1 MTIVVGLVLGTGL
14 VLVAAPWLWP
24 RGATAGRR
32 RAGVRVRERLAQA
45 GLERVP
51 VGAFTAVSVLIGIA
65 VAAVVFSV
73 VPVIALALAAG
84 VVGAAAPAVM
94 VGGRA
99 RRRRRLLRAAWPD
112 LVDHLVAGVR
122 SGQSLADAV
131 ASLADVGPAAIRGA
145 FREFE
150 RLVRA
155 TGTIGGALD
164 DLKSQLADPVADRIV
179 ETLRMSREVGGT
191 ELPSILRAL
200 AASLRQEAAV
210 RSEVEAR
217 QSWVLNAARLGVAAP
232 WIVLLMLAS
241 RAEAAA
247 AYNSPAGVTLLVVG
261 FVVSVVAYRVMI
273 ALGRLPEERRWF
285 A

>member
-1 MTIVVGLVLGTGL
+1 VTVVAGLALGAGL

-24 RGATAGRR
+24 RSAAVRR
-32 RAGVRVRERLAQA
+32 RGVFDPLRERLGQA

-51 VGAFTAVSVLIGIA
+51 LGAFAVVSVLIG
-65 VAAVVFSV
+65 VALAGVVLSL
-73 VPVIALALAAG
+73 VPVIALAVAAG
-84 VVGAAAPAVM
+84 AVGAAIPAVV

-99 RRRRRLLRAAWPD
+99 RRRRRLLRSAWPD

-122 SGQSLADAV
+122 AGQSLADAV
-131 ASLADVGPAAIRGA
+131 TSLGDVGPIEIRAA
-145 FREFE
+145 FREFG
-150 RLVRA
+150 RAVRA

-164 DLKSQLADPVADRIV
+164 DLKLRLADPVADRIV

-200 AASLRQEAAV
+200 AASLRQDAAV

-217 QSWVLNAARLGVAAP
+217 QSWVVNAARLGVAAP

-241 RAEAAA
+241 RPEATA
-247 AYNSPAGVTLLVVG
+247 AYNSPAGVTLLAVG
-261 FVVSVVAYRVMI
+261 LAVTVIAYRVMV

>member
-1 MTIVVGLVLGTGL
+1 MTIVAGMVLGTGL

-24 RGATAGRR
+24 RGARAGRR

>member
-1 MTIVVGLVLGTGL
+1 V
-14 VLVAAPWLWP
+14 
-24 RGATAGRR
+24 RG
-32 RAGVRVRERLAQA
+32 RERLAQA
-45 GLERVP
+45 GFERVP
-51 VGAFTAVSVLIGIA
+51 IGAFTTVSVLIGVA
-65 VAAVVFSV
+65 MAAVVYSV

-84 VVGAAAPAVM
+84 LVGAAAPAVM

-131 ASLADVGPAAIRGA
+131 TSLADVGPVETRGA
-145 FREFE
+145 FREFG
-150 RLVRA
+150 RLARA

-164 DLKSQLADPVADRIV
+164 GLKTRLADPVADRIV

-247 AYNSPAGVTLLVVG
+247 AYNSPAGVTLLVMG
-261 FVVSVVAYRVMI
+261 FVVSAVAYRVMI